1 MSSPKWNPACSGG
14 APPYL
19 LSMPKIECRD
29 LTKVFRIHGQS
40 FEAIKG
46 LSFEV
51 APGELV
57 AVVGKTGCGKSTT
70 LNVLLGLERPTHG
83 RLAIDGREPYS
94 DFDFFRGKLSV
105 VFQTDRLLPWRSV
118 LQNTTYGLEILRVP
132 QPERVKKARYW
143 LEKVGLTQFEN
154 AYPHELSGGMRQR
167 VGIARAF
174 SIDPEVLLC
183 DEAFGHLDEVTANKL
198 RADFLQLIR
207 ETKKT
212 SLFITHDIDE
222 AMELG
227 ERVLVLGRPARLLMD
242 VQISQTLKEDP
253 ARRAELKA
261 RIVRAI
267 ESDEPAEQG

>member
-1 MSSPKWNPACSGG
+1 MSSLKWNPACFGG
-14 APPYL
+14 APPCP
-19 LSMPKIECRD
+19 SMPKIECRN
-29 LTKVFRIHGQS
+29 LTKVFRIHDQF

-46 LSFEV
+46 LDFEV

-70 LNVLLGLERPTHG
+70 LNVLLGLEHPTHG
-83 RLAIDGREPYS
+83 RLAIDGREPYN
-94 DFDFFRGKLSV
+94 DFEFFRGKLSV
-105 VFQTDRLLPWRSV
+105 VFQSDRLLPWRTV
-118 LQNTTYGLEILRVP
+118 VQNATYGLEILRVP
-132 QPERVKKARYW
+132 QRERVEKARHW

-198 RADFLQLIR
+198 RADFLQLIH

-227 ERVLVLGRPARLLMD
+227 ERVLVLGKPARLLMD
-242 VQISQTLKEDP
+242 VQISRSLKEDS
-253 ARRAELKA
+253 AGRAELKT
-261 RIVRAI
+261 RIVKAI

>member
-1 MSSPKWNPACSGG
+1 
-14 APPYL
+14 
-19 LSMPKIECRD
+19 MPKIECHN
-29 LTKVFRIHGQS
+29 LTKVFWIRDQT
-40 FEAIKG
+40 FEAIKD
-46 LSFEV
+46 LNFEV

-70 LNVLLGLERPTHG
+70 LNVLLGLERPTRG
-83 RLAIDGREPYS
+83 KLAIDGKEPYN

-105 VFQTDRLLPWRSV
+105 VFQTDRLLPWRTV
-118 LQNTTYGLEILRVP
+118 LQNATYGLEILRVA
-132 QPERVKKARYW
+132 QPERIEKARYW

-183 DEAFGHLDEVTANKL
+183 DEAFGHLDEVTARQL
-198 RADFLQLIR
+198 RADFLNLIR

-222 AMELG
+222 ALELG
-227 ERVLVLGRPARLLMD
+227 QRVLVLGKPARLLMD
-242 VQISQTLKEDP
+242 VRIPPGTNEDP
-253 ARRAELKA
+253 TKQAELKS
-261 RIVRAI
+261 RIIQAI
-267 ESDEPAEQG
+267 ESDGTRKE

>member
-1 MSSPKWNPACSGG
+1 
-14 APPYL
+14 
-19 LSMPKIECRD
+19 MPKIECHN
-29 LTKVFRIHGQS
+29 LTKVFWIRDQS
-40 FEAIKG
+40 FEAIKD
-46 LSFEV
+46 LNFEV

-70 LNVLLGLERPTHG
+70 LNVLLGLERPTRG
-83 RLAIDGREPYS
+83 KLAIDGKEPYN

-105 VFQTDRLLPWRSV
+105 VFQTDRLLPWRTV
-118 LQNTTYGLEILRVP
+118 LQNATYGLEILRVP
-132 QPERVKKARYW
+132 QRERIEKARYW

-183 DEAFGHLDEVTANKL
+183 DEAFGHLDEVTARQL
-198 RADFLQLIR
+198 RADFLNLIR

-222 AMELG
+222 ALELG
-227 ERVLVLGRPARLLMD
+227 QRVLVLGKPARLLMN
-242 VQISQTLKEDP
+242 VQIPPGTNEDST
-253 ARRAELKA
+253 RQAELKS
-261 RIVRAI
+261 RIIQAI
-267 ESDEPAEQG
+267 ESDGTGEKG